1 MYRIILCDDD
11 PAQAE
16 HWKRLVAQ
24 ALGETACFACCQSVN
39 ELERLMENFPSPH
52 IALMDIDLGQG
63 ENGIDAVKRLFPERS
78 GVQVIYVTGHIE
90 YCTRV
95 YETEHVSFLLKPVDP
110 EQLRAALDRA
120 KDKADKRARSGLH
133 VQVRT
138 KDHFLFFSD
147 LRFVEST
154 GRKLRF
160 VCGGQIYESY
170 ARLKDVTQKL
180 DGRFYQCHKSFAVN
194 LDFVSS
200 CDGRDFV
207 LTTGER
213 IPISGSRRTE
223 ARKQFL
229 HHLSDTLPL

>member
-11 PAQAE
+11 PAQME
-16 HWKRLVAQ
+16 YWKRLVAQ
-24 ALGETACFACCQSVN
+24 ELGENVHFVCCQSVDQLN
-39 ELERLMENFPSPH
+39 QLVEHFPSPH

-63 ENGIDAVKRLFPERS
+63 ENGIDAVKRLFPEPS

-120 KDKADKRARSGLH
+120 RSKADKRARIGIH

-138 KDHFLFFSD
+138 KDHFLPFSD
-147 LRFVEST
+147 LRFVESA

-160 VCGGQIYESY
+160 ACGDQIYESY
-170 ARLKDVTQKL
+170 ARLKDMSNRL

-223 ARKQFL
+223 ARKRFL
-229 HHLSDTLPL
+229 HHLSDTLPV